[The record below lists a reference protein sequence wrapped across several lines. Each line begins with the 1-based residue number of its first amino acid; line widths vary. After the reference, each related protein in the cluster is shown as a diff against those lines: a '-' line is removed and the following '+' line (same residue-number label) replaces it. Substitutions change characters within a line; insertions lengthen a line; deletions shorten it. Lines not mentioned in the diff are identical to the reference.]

1 MISGDKVRLKY
12 RDKELELVECRSFFS
27 RFKGFML
34 CRDINKALLFKRCN
48 SIHTFFM
55 LENIDVILCNE
66 DNVILY
72 YYKDMGP
79 NRVILPKKG
88 VTRVYEVPRLY
99 FGEVMINE
107 KLEVK

>member
-1 MISGDKVRLKY
+1 
-12 RDKELELVECRSFFS
+12 
-27 RFKGFML
+27 ML
-34 CRDINKALLFKRCN
+34 CKDINKALLFKKCN

-55 LENIDVILCNE
+55 FSNIDVVLCNE

-72 YYKDMGP
+72 YYNNLGP

-88 VTRVYEVPRLY
+88 VTRVYELPVNY
-99 FGEVMINE
+99 FNIKVND